1 MANHKQAEK
10 RNRQRIKRRARNLMY
25 LSTMRTYIKRLR
37 SALDDA
43 KLEDAQAALSPAL
56 KSIGKAAQK
65 GVIHKNTA
73 ARYSSRLSL
82 AVNRLAKS
90 GS

>member
-1 MANHKQAEK
+1 
-10 RNRQRIKRRARNLMY
+10 MY

-37 SALDDA
+37 AAIEDS
-43 KLEDAQAALSPAL
+43 KLEDAKAALAPAL
-56 KSIGKAAQK
+56 KAIGKAAQK